1 MANNFYLN
9 DPLLFQTPYSR
20 GVESEEDIKRQF
32 TDFMTKYNSR
42 QSQQQ
47 SRDYVGELEE
57 AVKTITSTS
66 SDSLSANE
74 EYNDLRASL
83 SEMIQYELMQTIRW
97 KINSN
102 ASAVKNIERQL
113 ELIKE
118 SNRASDDEQRRN
130 ITEINDYIKNYSNMT
145 FDEYRKMKE
154 SGDNQKKKN

>member
-20 GVESEEDIKRQF
+20 GMESEEDIKRQF

-47 SRDYVGELEE
+47 SRDYVGELED

-102 ASAVKNIERQL
+102 ASAFAKIFGVCFHAAFLPNNLSAILSTNSCTRHTLKSHI
-113 ELIKE
+113 
-118 SNRASDDEQRRN
+118 RR
-130 ITEINDYIKNYSNMT
+130 
-145 FDEYRKMKE
+145 RL
-154 SGDNQKKKN
+154 

>member
-42 QSQQQ
+42 QSQQL

-102 ASAVKNIERQL
+102 ANAVKNIERQL
-113 ELIKE
+113 ELIRE

-130 ITEINDYIKNYSNMT
+130 LTEINDYIKNYSNMT
-145 FDEYRKMKE
+145 FDEYRRMKE

>member
-102 ASAVKNIERQL
+102 ANAVKNIERQL
-113 ELIKE
+113 ELIRE

-130 ITEINDYIKNYSNMT
+130 LTEINDYIKNYSNMT
-145 FDEYRKMKE
+145 FDEYRRMKE

>member
-47 SRDYVGELEE
+47 SRDYVGELED

-74 EYNDLRASL
+74 EYNDLRTSL

-113 ELIKE
+113 ELIRE

-130 ITEINDYIKNYSNMT
+130 LTEINDYIKNYSNMT
-145 FDEYRKMKE
+145 FDEYRKMKG

>member
-130 ITEINDYIKNYSNMT
+130 LTEINDYIKNYSNMT

>member
-42 QSQQQ
+42 QSQQL

-102 ASAVKNIERQL
+102 ANAVKNIERQL

-130 ITEINDYIKNYSNMT
+130 LTEINDYIKNYSNMT

>member
-74 EYNDLRASL
+74 EYNDLRTSL

-102 ASAVKNIERQL
+102 ANAVKNIERQL
-113 ELIKE
+113 ELIRE

-130 ITEINDYIKNYSNMT
+130 LTEINDYIKNYSNMT

>member
-1 MANNFYLN
+1 M
-9 DPLLFQTPYSR
+9 
-20 GVESEEDIKRQF
+20 
-32 TDFMTKYNSR
+32 
-42 QSQQQ
+42 
-47 SRDYVGELEE
+47 
-57 AVKTITSTS
+57 KTITSTS

-102 ASAVKNIERQL
+102 ANAVKNIERQL
-113 ELIKE
+113 ELIRE

-130 ITEINDYIKNYSNMT
+130 LTEINDYIKNYSNMT
-145 FDEYRKMKE
+145 FDEYRRMKE

>member
-47 SRDYVGELEE
+47 SRDYIGELED

-113 ELIKE
+113 ELIRE

-130 ITEINDYIKNYSNMT
+130 LTEINDYIKNYSNMT
-145 FDEYRKMKE
+145 FDEYRRMKE

>member
-102 ASAVKNIERQL
+102 ANAVKNIERQL
-113 ELIKE
+113 ELIRE

-130 ITEINDYIKNYSNMT
+130 LTEINDYIKNYSNMT

>member
-20 GVESEEDIKRQF
+20 GMESEEDIKRQF

-47 SRDYVGELEE
+47 SRDYVGELED

-113 ELIKE
+113 ELIRE
-118 SNRASDDEQRRN
+118 SNRASDNEQRRN
-130 ITEINDYIKNYSNMT
+130 LTEINDYIKNYSNMT
-145 FDEYRKMKE
+145 FDEYRRMKE

>member
-47 SRDYVGELEE
+47 SRDYVGELED

-113 ELIKE
+113 ELIRE

-130 ITEINDYIKNYSNMT
+130 LTEINDYIKNYSNMT
-145 FDEYRKMKE
+145 FDEYRRMKE

>member
-9 DPLLFQTPYSR
+9 DPLLFQTPHSR

-47 SRDYVGELEE
+47 SRDYVGELED

-102 ASAVKNIERQL
+102 ANAVKNIERQL
-113 ELIKE
+113 ELIRE

-130 ITEINDYIKNYSNMT
+130 LTEINDYIKNYSNMT
-145 FDEYRKMKE
+145 FDEYRRMKE

>member
-9 DPLLFQTPYSR
+9 DLLLFQTPYSR

-102 ASAVKNIERQL
+102 ANAVKNIERQL
-113 ELIKE
+113 ELIRE

-130 ITEINDYIKNYSNMT
+130 LTEINDYIKNYSNMT

>member
-42 QSQQQ
+42 QSQQL

-74 EYNDLRASL
+74 EYNDLRASH

-102 ASAVKNIERQL
+102 ANAVKNIERQL

-130 ITEINDYIKNYSNMT
+130 LTEINDYIKNYSNMT

>member
-9 DPLLFQTPYSR
+9 DPLLFQSSYSK
-20 GVESEEDIKRQF
+20 GMESEEDIKRQF

-42 QSQQQ
+42 QSQPL
-47 SRDYVGELEE
+47 SRDYVGELED
-57 AVKTITSTS
+57 AVKSITPTS

-102 ASAVKNIERQL
+102 ANAVKNIERQL

-130 ITEINDYIKNYSNMT
+130 LTEINDYIKNYSNMT
-145 FDEYRKMKE
+145 FDEYRRMKE
-154 SGDNQKKKN
+154 SGDNQKN

>member
-102 ASAVKNIERQL
+102 SNAVKNIERQL

-130 ITEINDYIKNYSNMT
+130 LTEINDYIKNYSNMT

>member
-20 GVESEEDIKRQF
+20 GMESEEDIKRQF

-47 SRDYVGELEE
+47 SRDYVGELED

-113 ELIKE
+113 ELIRE

-130 ITEINDYIKNYSNMT
+130 LTEINDYIKNYSNMT
-145 FDEYRKMKE
+145 FDEYRRMKE